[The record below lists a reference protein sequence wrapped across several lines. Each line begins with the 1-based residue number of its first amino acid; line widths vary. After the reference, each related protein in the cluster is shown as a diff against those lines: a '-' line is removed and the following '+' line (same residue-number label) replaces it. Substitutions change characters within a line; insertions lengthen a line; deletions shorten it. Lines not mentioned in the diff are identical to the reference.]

1 MDMTCVQKLS
11 TNYKPD
17 SIESFQLIDA
27 LTKYNIHPPHLWCF
41 IEIVNEK
48 ENSTQNFQTL
58 INIIELEI
66 NQKFHPYQIRL
77 KLITQVCI
85 HTCFVTKNM
94 GLTHDFK
101 HEIMGFSYK
110 TCVYAYVCNQW
121 CSSNK

>member
-1 MDMTCVQKLS
+1 MEKEKKNL
-11 TNYKPD
+11 
-17 SIESFQLIDA
+17 IQLIDA

-58 INIIELEI
+58 INIIELKI

-110 TCVYAYVCNQW
+110 TCVYAHVCNQRY
-121 CSSNK
+121 SSKK